1 MKKPPSY
8 RKKSI
13 RSKSGFIDYAF
24 VRLDGKDVLLG
35 KWNSKE
41 SKTKYKS
48 VISQWLSPVLNDSQ
62 TPSEL
67 TVSEICVD
75 YANDAKQRY
84 RKLNGKCSNEWN
96 MVQRILKDVRRLY
109 GKSPASEFK
118 SLRFKA
124 MRDEFVKQGLS
135 RYTVNKY
142 SRHIIRAFQ
151 LAAEN
156 EKLSP
161 ENYQSMQA
169 VKPLQKGKT
178 KAPEAD
184 RIQPIDESTV
194 ETTLQ
199 HLHGIAVDMVRIQLL
214 TGMRPGEVC
223 QLKPNC
229 IDSSGE
235 IWLFKPEHH
244 KNEHRDQSR
253 VICIG
258 KQAQDILR
266 PYLLRDKD
274 SFCFEPSEAVEQ
286 VRRRRNLERN
296 TPEGQ
301 GNVRGSSLK
310 HGKRKRTAGN
320 QYSTSAYRRA
330 IHRACDAAGIPRWS
344 PNRLRKTAGTKI
356 RRETGSLEVAQAVL
370 GHKSRSTTERFYAE
384 IDVTLAADIMKK
396 IG

>member
-13 RSKSGFIDYAF
+13 RSKSGVIDYAF
-24 VRLDGKDVLLG
+24 VRLDGKDVILG
-35 KWNSKE
+35 KWNTKE
-41 SKTKYKS
+41 SKAKYKT
-48 VISQWLSPVLNDSQ
+48 VVAQWLSPVPILEDS
-62 TPSEL
+62 TIEIS
-67 TVSEICVD
+67 VSEVCVD
-75 YANDAKQRY
+75 YATHSKQNYKPTPDGRA
-84 RKLNGKCSNEWN
+84 NEWGTVKRV
-96 MVQRILKDVRRLY
+96 MKDVRRLF
-109 GKSPASEFK
+109 GSTPAKDFK
-118 SLRFKA
+118 ALRFKA
-124 MRDEFVKQGLS
+124 VREEFVKQGVS
-135 RYTVNKY
+135 RYVANKY
-142 SRHIIRAFQ
+142 SRHIIKAFK

-156 EKLSP
+156 EKLPP
-161 ENYQSMQA
+161 ENYQSMKA
-169 VKPLQKGKT
+169 VEPLKKGKT
-178 KAPEAD
+178 TAHENDPIK
-184 RIQPIDESTV
+184 PIDEKTV
-194 ETTLQ
+194 EKTLQ

-258 KQAQDILR
+258 NQAQGVLR

-274 SFCFEPSEAVEQ
+274 SFCFDPSEAVEQ

-310 HGKRKRTAGN
+310 HGKRKRTAGK
-320 QYSTSAYRRA
+320 QYSASAYRRA

-384 IDVTLAADIMKK
+384 IDLTLAAEIMAK